1 MSRRNSLDT
10 SVQRKLSFV
19 TRWHARRRASCKSSS
34 CVLRIGKV
42 LRVKLTSAVATLV
55 DRHQRCRGLQSPPAP
70 SATPKFL
77 RFSERVRCRNTGC
90 RNVVNGRQR
99 GNPST
104 PPRQPTPATE
114 IEYFGYEIPEE
125 GVRKAEL
132 PQTQRP
138 YRLLRLG
145 VMRLQK
151 NSTRKPTTATSHLGR
166 CPL

>member
-10 SVQRKLSFV
+10 SVQRKLSFG
-19 TRWHARRRASCKSSS
+19 TRWHARRRASCKSLS

-42 LRVKLTSAVATLV
+42 LCVKLTSAVATLV
-55 DRHQRCRGLQSPPAP
+55 DRHQRCRGLQPPPCPVCDSKIPPIQRTGAMSQHRLSERGERP
-70 SATPKFL
+70 PKGEPQHPISAT
-77 RFSERVRCRNTGC
+77 ET
-90 RNVVNGRQR
+90 
-99 GNPST
+99 
-104 PPRQPTPATE
+104 
-114 IEYFGYEIPEE
+114 EYFGYEIPEE

-151 NSTRKPTTATSHLGR
+151 NSTRKPTTATSHLAR